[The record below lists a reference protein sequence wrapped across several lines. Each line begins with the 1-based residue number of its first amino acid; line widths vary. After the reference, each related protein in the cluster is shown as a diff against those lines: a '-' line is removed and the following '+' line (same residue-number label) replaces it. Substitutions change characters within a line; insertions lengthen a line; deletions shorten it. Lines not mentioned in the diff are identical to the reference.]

1 MEDCEMNKEDIIKYF
16 LVMRDTADEI
26 ESLSE
31 ELKSVSSD
39 ERFNS
44 YFSFTVSN
52 IKQNIVFLSQNR
64 LDVESNIRVQNVPE
78 IKDIVIHIKRAKFVL
93 FPVLLDVM
101 MKDEEWG
108 KYSNLCYKIQE
119 MPLLLGF
126 APYNSTNSNNEA
138 KFPFNQNMIDK
149 VYDECDGK
157 LWQSINDEDFKKML
171 VSGNIN
177 IQIKNR
183 NKKRVNTLF
192 KRISFTITDETAKS
206 EWEANVERSL
216 GIERLSKIEYKLD
229 ETNSEPNKK
238 FNRFLDS
245 IYSK

>member
-1 MEDCEMNKEDIIKYF
+1 MNKEDIIKYF

-64 LDVESNIRVQNVPE
+64 LDVEANIRVQNVPE
-78 IKDIVIHIKRAKFVL
+78 IKDIVININRAEFAL

-119 MPLLLGF
+119 MPFLLGLVS
-126 APYNSTNSNNEA
+126 YNSAESNNGVE
-138 KFPFNQNMIDK
+138 FPFNQNIIDNVYNTCNNLLWNNIDK
-149 VYDECDGK
+149 D
-157 LWQSINDEDFKKML
+157 DFKKML

-183 NKKRVNTLF
+183 NKKRINTLF

-229 ETNSEPNKK
+229 EMNSEPNKK
-238 FNRFLDS
+238 FNRFLDG